1 MTDRPKARRIRR
13 KKDVSPA
20 APKPHGLPS
29 TLSRIR
35 LSLSFRIAAHF
46 SFQLVRTF
54 LPALLILTL
63 AFAGGTLYLAERDIS
78 RLQCAPL
85 SADGT
90 IVLSVLDDAEVTL
103 LPEARTDGIIVG
115 QRLPPA

>member
-78 RLQCAPL
+78 RLHARRCPPTAPL
-85 SADGT
+85 PSPCWMT
-90 IVLSVLDDAEVTL
+90 
-103 LPEARTDGIIVG
+103 RK
-115 QRLPPA
+115 

>member
-1 MTDRPKARRIRR
+1 MTDRPKARRLRR

-63 AFAGGTLYLAERDIS
+63 PGIGG
-78 RLQCAPL
+78 
-85 SADGT
+85 
-90 IVLSVLDDAEVTL
+90 IVLTIGMAVDANVLVYERIREELRQA
-103 LPEARTDGIIVG
+103 
-115 QRLPPA
+115 

>member
-63 AFAGGTLYLAERDIS
+63 AFAGGTR
-78 RLQCAPL
+78 RCPPTAPL
-85 SADGT
+85 PSPCWMT
-90 IVLSVLDDAEVTL
+90 
-103 LPEARTDGIIVG
+103 RK
-115 QRLPPA
+115 

>member
-1 MTDRPKARRIRR
+1 M
-13 KKDVSPA
+13 
-20 APKPHGLPS
+20 
-29 TLSRIR
+29 
-35 LSLSFRIAAHF
+35 SLSFRIAAHF

-90 IVLSVLDDAEVTL
+90 IALSVLDDAEVTL

-115 QRLPPA
+115 QSAYRLTRRRFSPKGATSCRRSTFRGSRC